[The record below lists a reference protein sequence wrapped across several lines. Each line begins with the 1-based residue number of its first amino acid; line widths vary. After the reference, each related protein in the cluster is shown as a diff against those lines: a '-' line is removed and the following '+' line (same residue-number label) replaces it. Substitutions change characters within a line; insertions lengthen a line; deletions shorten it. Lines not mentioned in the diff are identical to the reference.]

1 MKGPPSS
8 RNWTDAAE
16 IVSGEW
22 RRTVAADLNVTRT
35 LVIPASE
42 LRERFSRSSGP
53 GGQNVNTTDSRVEL
67 SFDLANSPSIP
78 DPLRTRML
86 DRLSTRLI
94 NGVLTIAASE
104 HRTQLQNRA
113 AARDR
118 LAALLRAAAA
128 APPPDRR
135 ATKPSRA
142 AKERRIAAKKRRGV
156 TKRNRRT
163 SADD

>member
-1 MKGPPSS
+1 M
-8 RNWTDAAE
+8 
-16 IVSGEW
+16 
-22 RRTVAADLNVTRT
+22 AADLNVTRT